1 MKILLDYTLHN
12 REIIEI
18 SDEEWENL
26 GPNSETRKDAIL
38 DAHLNVTMGLPVVD
52 WEFSYLDCEAFEPLS
67 D

>member
-12 REIIEI
+12 REVIEI

-38 DAHLNVTMGLPVVD
+38 DAHLNVTMGLPVVN
-52 WEFSYLDCEAFEPLS
+52 WEYSSLDCETFEPLS